1 MLFSHRY
8 IMINQ
13 STKALMEQKNT
24 KINQP
29 INNNIEN
36 VVLFCLDE
44 ILDEVVNKSTF
55 KSEVLK
61 ELNEK
66 KVVLTPIIK
75 T

>member
-1 MLFSHRY
+1 
-8 IMINQ
+8 MINQ
-13 STKALMEQKNT
+13 STKALMERNNT

-55 KSEVLK
+55 KNEVLK

-66 KVVLTPIIK
+66 KIVLTPTIK

>member
-1 MLFSHRY
+1 LIIYVR
-8 IMINQ
+8 MINQ
-13 STKALMEQKNT
+13 STKTLMKRNNT

-44 ILDEVVNKSTF
+44 IIDKVVNKSTF
-55 KSEVLK
+55 QNEVLK

-66 KVVLTPIIK
+66 KNVLTPII
-75 T
+75 TT

>member
-1 MLFSHRY
+1 
-8 IMINQ
+8 MINQ

-55 KSEVLK
+55 KNEVLK

-66 KVVLTPIIK
+66 KIVLTPII

>member
-1 MLFSHRY
+1 
-8 IMINQ
+8 
-13 STKALMEQKNT
+13 MEQKNT

-55 KSEVLK
+55 KNEVLK

-66 KVVLTPIIK
+66 KIVLTPTIK

>member
-1 MLFSHRY
+1 
-8 IMINQ
+8 MINQ

-55 KSEVLK
+55 KNEVLK

-66 KVVLTPIIK
+66 KIVLTPTIK